1 MFVSLDLETTG
12 IDPLKNKIIE
22 FGAVK
27 FDLNGQKE
35 TLQILINPGIALPD
49 IIKHITHITDDELK
63 DAPKFEDKA
72 QEIKDFIGDLPI
84 VGHNIQFDV
93 SFLNANGLKITN
105 PLYDTFPFSSIIFPG
120 LPTYSLE
127 VLSEILN
134 LSHEEKHR
142 ALEDSIAAMELFIKL
157 SEKFQSFPLETINKI
172 HALCKKTTSPL
183 GTFLLTLEPKTTQD
197 DPAVQ
202 TQSPQTSTEISPES
216 KTKKSK
222 ESLEENQLSIFEETT
237 ETTPLKNLS
246 AQPETPDTE
255 LPNQIIEKISAKILE
270 SKENLLIELS
280 PPYESLIKE
289 LIKNIDKD
297 SYIAVP
303 SEIFQSISSEIPDT
317 VAKIESPKKY
327 VSIKRFEKLLE
338 KTEIQDHEFTAFS
351 KMIIW
356 LNETK
361 TGLLHE
367 LSFLNQEKQLIHEFS
382 IDENLIDPLSETFFA
397 KGIEKDDSNPT
408 ICSHNYL
415 GDITTHFNNEND
427 ENSTSLNIAIKS
439 HFPALKPKN
448 LIIIDFDKFVKT
460 LHFES
465 SYYLKL
471 EILLN
476 QIKRLEI
483 NQTSATNDETKS
495 LIEALSSKATMLFG
509 LVGMI
514 MEKFKD
520 DNQFIERC
528 TISQETLEAK
538 PWEKALHAAES
549 LIEML
554 NETKDPLLEKSA
566 KTLVEFF
573 VTPNLDSNLVLIEKD
588 MDGNAIIKKSPFE
601 VKPQIEKILTN
612 CESYKIISENVDLND
627 NGRFT
632 KRLFGLP
639 EGLKTIK
646 ENELI
651 QFDPTTKTQSSTSTS
666 ERTTGEPARGTT
678 ISSFEIFMADK
689 PNYYSREDHDLMRNI
704 AKYAE
709 SRKGAVAIIANSRQQ
724 IEFFT
729 LELGKLLNNAQTPS
743 SDAQA
748 KNHTPRQI
756 ISLLTGSIGKVA
768 EQFRVSHE
776 NSVLIV
782 TPNAWN
788 YFKYANLV
796 NSLIVTKIPFDP
808 PSDPYLIAAS
818 KNFENPFDELQVPLA
833 IFALK
838 RIINRIKQPISVE
851 SQNPVHKE
859 VLILD
864 DRLTTKNYGKAFLE
878 NLNSIAHVSPYLPIQ

>member
-35 TLQILINPGIALPD
+35 TLQILTNPGIALPD

-63 DAPKFEDKA
+63 GTPSFAEKA
-72 QEIKDFIGDLPI
+72 QEIKAFIGDLPI
-84 VGHNIQFDV
+84 IGHNIQFDI
-93 SFLNANGLKITN
+93 SFLNANGLGLTN
-105 PLYDTFPFSSIIFPG
+105 PLYDTFPFSSIIFPS

-157 SEKFQSFPLETINKI
+157 SEKFQELPPETIKKI
-172 HALCKKTTSPL
+172 HTLCKRTKNPL
-183 GTFLLTLEPKTTQD
+183 AGFLLTLEPKTIQENFTVKTQF
-197 DPAVQ
+197 AQ
-202 TQSPQTSTEISPES
+202 TLTEISSGS

-222 ESLEENQLSIFEETT
+222 GSLEENQLSIFEEPT
-237 ETTPLKNLS
+237 EPAT
-246 AQPETPDTE
+246 QIETINVEPQN
-255 LPNQIIEKISAKILE
+255 PIIAKIASKILE

-280 PPYESLIKE
+280 PPYEDLIKD
-289 LIKNIDKD
+289 LIKTLDKD

-303 SEIFQSISSEIPDT
+303 SEIFQSMFSEIPDS

-327 VSIKRFEKLLE
+327 VSIKRLEKLLE
-338 KTEIQDHEFTAFS
+338 KPQIQDHEFTAFS
-351 KMIIW
+351 KTIIW

-367 LSFLNQEKQLIHEFS
+367 LSFLNQEKQLIHELT
-382 IDENLIDPLSETFFA
+382 IDENLVNPLSEAFFA
-397 KGIEKDDSNPT
+397 KGIEKDISSPS

-415 GDITTHFNNEND
+415 GDITTHFNTGND
-427 ENSTSLNIAIKS
+427 EKSLDKDHNSISTHVAIKS

-471 EILLN
+471 DILLN
-476 QIKRLEI
+476 QIKRFEEEQND
-483 NQTSATNDETKS
+483 NQTSES
-495 LIEALSSKATMLFG
+495 LSSKATMLFG
-509 LVGMI
+509 LIGII
-514 MEKFKD
+514 MERFKD

-528 TISQETLEAK
+528 TISKETTETK
-538 PWEKALHAAES
+538 HWEKAVHSAENITD
-549 LIEML
+549 LL
-554 NETKDPLLEKSA
+554 NQTNDPLLKKSA
-566 KTLVEFF
+566 KTLAEFF
-573 VTPNLDSNLVLIEKD
+573 ITPNLEENLVLIEKD
-588 MDGNAIIKKSPFE
+588 MEGNAIIKKSPFE

-627 NGRFT
+627 NGHFT
-632 KRLFGLP
+632 KHLFGLP
-639 EGLKTIK
+639 ENLKTIK
-646 ENELI
+646 ENEL
-651 QFDPTTKTQSSTSTS
+651 TEASSVTK
-666 ERTTGEPARGTT
+666 
-678 ISSFEIFMADK
+678 SSFEIFIADK
-689 PNYYSREDHDLMRNI
+689 PNYYSREDRDLMKNI

-729 LELGKLLNNAQTPS
+729 LELGKILQS
-743 SDAQA
+743 
-748 KNHTPRQI
+748 PRQI
-756 ISLLTGSIGKVA
+756 ISLLTGSIGKAA
-768 EQFRVSHE
+768 EQFRVNHE
-776 NSVLIV
+776 NAVLIV

-796 NSLIVTKIPFDP
+796 NSLIITKIPFDP

-838 RIINRIKQPISVE
+838 RIINRIKQPITE
-851 SQNPVHKE
+851 EQKFQNISKE

-878 NLNSIAHVSPYLPIQ
+878 NLKNIAHISPFLPI

>member
-35 TLQILINPGIALPD
+35 TLQVLINPGIVLPD

-63 DAPKFEDKA
+63 NAPSFEEKA
-72 QEIKDFIGDLPI
+72 KEIKDFIGDLPI

-157 SEKFQSFPLETINKI
+157 SEKFQSFPIETINKI
-172 HALCKKTTSPL
+172 HALCKKTLSPL
-183 GTFLLTLEPKTTQD
+183 GAFLLTLEPK
-197 DPAVQ
+197 
-202 TQSPQTSTEISPES
+202 STHDES
-216 KTKKSK
+216 DKILQKPTLTEPLKKS
-222 ESLEENQLSIFEETT
+222 SEENQLSIFSEQTEEEPQTT
-237 ETTPLKNLS
+237 EAEEATSIENI
-246 AQPETPDTE
+246 DTK
-255 LPNQIIEKISAKILE
+255 PQNNIVEKISSKILE

-327 VSIKRFEKLLE
+327 ISIKRFEKLLE
-338 KTEIQDHEFTAFS
+338 KPEIQDHEFTAFS
-351 KMIIW
+351 KTIIW

-367 LSFLNQEKQLIHEFS
+367 LSFLNQEKQLIHEFN
-382 IDENLIDPLSETFFA
+382 IDENLIDPLSEPFFA
-397 KGIEKDDSNPT
+397 KGIEKDISSPT

-415 GDITTHFNNEND
+415 GDTNTVEESSSNKDHQTTQE
-427 ENSTSLNIAIKS
+427 IAIKS
-439 HFPALKPKN
+439 HFPVLKPKN

-465 SYYLKL
+465 SHYLKL
-471 EILLN
+471 DILLN
-476 QIKRLEI
+476 QIKRLETAQPSTP
-483 NQTSATNDETKS
+483 NSDTKN
-495 LIEALSSKATMLFG
+495 LIESLSSKATMLFG
-509 LVGMI
+509 LVGII

-528 TISQETLEAK
+528 TISQETLESRQ
-538 PWEKALHAAES
+538 WEKALHAAES
-549 LIEML
+549 LTGML
-554 NETKDPLLEKSA
+554 DETKDPLLEKSA
-566 KTLVEFF
+566 NTLTKFF

-588 MDGNAIIKKSPFE
+588 MDGNTIIKKSPFE

-627 NGRFT
+627 NGHFT

-639 EGLKTIK
+639 EDLKTIK

-651 QFDPTTKTQSSTSTS
+651 QSSST
-666 ERTTGEPARGTT
+666 E
-678 ISSFEIFMADK
+678 SSFEIFITDK

-709 SRKGAVAIIANSRQQ
+709 DRKGAVAIIANSRQQ

-729 LELGKLLNNAQTPS
+729 LELGKIL
-743 SDAQA
+743 
-748 KNHTPRQI
+748 KNRQI

-768 EQFRVSHE
+768 EQFRVNHE

-818 KNFENPFDELQVPLA
+818 KNFENPFDELQIPLA

-851 SQNPVHKE
+851 SQNPIHKE